1 MKEFLNRG
9 KGNEKE
15 ILFSRAIKAGK
26 RIYYIDVKQNSHDE
40 MYLSLTESKKIV
52 SGDAEMPQFSYE
64 KHKIF
69 IYPEDFEK
77 FSTGIADAMKYIF
90 EKQGHIEQ
98 RPEPESKEIKLDDME
113 F

>member
-1 MKEFLNRG
+1 MKENNHSFG
-9 KGNEKE
+9 AGEKD
-15 ILFSRAIKAGK
+15 ILFSRSIKAGK
-26 RIYYIDVKQNSHDE
+26 RIYYVDVKQNSRGD

-52 SGDAEMPQFSYE
+52 SGDPDMPQFNYE

-77 FSTGIADAMKYIF
+77 FTNGLADAIKFIY
-90 EKQGHIEQ
+90 EQTGSVEQ
-98 RPEPESKEIKLDDME
+98 RPEEKKNDIQLEDIE

>member
-1 MKEFLNRG
+1 MKENSNHSRG
-9 KGNEKE
+9 LDKE
-15 ILFSRAIKAGK
+15 ILFSRSIKAGK
-26 RIYYIDVKQNSHDE
+26 RIYYIDVKQNSRNE

-52 SGDAEMPQFSYE
+52 SGDADMPQFSYE

-77 FSTGIADAMKYIF
+77 FSAGIAEAMKYIVS
-90 EKQGHIEQ
+90 EQGQVEQ
-98 RPEPESKEIKLDDME
+98 RQEPERNDIQLDELE